1 MDVYRCVWMCIDV
14 YGCVYGCVYDVLRRC
29 AVLSGVSCGRARCSS
44 NLFLT
49 VYKSFHRSPT
59 APLYKPVREAA
70 QDMDAGTIAVW
81 SREPFALPD
90 LTTYYTLSV
99 LL

>member
-1 MDVYRCVWMCIDV
+1 MCMDM
-14 YGCVYGCVYDVLRRC
+14 CVYNVLRRY

-90 LTTYYTLSV
+90 LTPYYTLSV